1 MSTKEKRSKLIQGL
15 QDYFDN
21 TSPEQLEKD
30 WKDLDKFNQYGPD
43 IEECLELGRQN
54 CIKMMKEMDNIKV
67 VMEFDI
73 ELTTVQDCEFVLDV
87 IKNTNILCE
96 LYLYN
101 YNGNNHISCVIY
113 VDADRYKELISK
125 YPIFENI
132 DFDEYELDEES
143 NDSLVSI
150 KTSVIDDINE
160 LKDIY
165 ARLEQFV
172 TKCSIDPQD

>member
-1 MSTKEKRSKLIQGL
+1 MSRKEKRSKLIQGL

-30 WKDLDKFNQYGPD
+30 WKDLEKFNQYGPD
-43 IEECLELGRQN
+43 IEECLELGKQN

-67 VMEFDI
+67 AMEFDI
-73 ELTTVQDCEFVLDV
+73 ELMTVKDCEFVLDV
-87 IKNTNILCE
+87 IKSTNILCE
-96 LYLYN
+96 LYL
-101 YNGNNHISCVIY
+101 NGNDHISCVIY
-113 VDADRYKELISK
+113 VGADRYKDFISK
-125 YPIFENI
+125 FPIFESI

-143 NDSLVSI
+143 NDSLVST

-165 ARLEQFV
+165 SRLEKFV
-172 TKCSIDPQD
+172 KKCSIVPQD

>member
-101 YNGNNHISCVIY
+101 YNGNNHILCVIY

>member
-30 WKDLDKFNQYGPD
+30 WKDLEKFNQYGPD
-43 IEECLELGRQN
+43 IEECLELGKQN

-73 ELTTVQDCEFVLDV
+73 ELMTVKDCEFVLDV
-87 IKNTNILCE
+87 IKSTNILCE
-96 LYLYN
+96 LYS
-101 YNGNNHISCVIY
+101 NGNDHISCVIY
-113 VDADRYKELISK
+113 VGADRYKDLISK
-125 YPIFENI
+125 FPIFESI

-143 NDSLVSI
+143 NDSLVST

-165 ARLEQFV
+165 SRLEKFV
-172 TKCSIDPQD
+172 KKYSIDPQD

>member
-1 MSTKEKRSKLIQGL
+1 MSRKEKRSKLIQGL

-30 WKDLDKFNQYGPD
+30 WKDLEKFNQYGPD
-43 IEECLELGRQN
+43 IEECLELGKQN

-73 ELTTVQDCEFVLDV
+73 ELMTVKDCEFVLDV
-87 IKNTNILCE
+87 IKSTNILCE
-96 LYLYN
+96 LYSHN
-101 YNGNNHISCVIY
+101 YDGNDHISCVIY
-113 VDADRYKELISK
+113 VGADRYKDLISK
-125 YPIFENI
+125 FPIFESI

-143 NDSLVSI
+143 NDSLVST

-165 ARLEQFV
+165 SRLEKFV
-172 TKCSIDPQD
+172 KKCSIAPQD

>member
-30 WKDLDKFNQYGPD
+30 WKDLEKFNQYGPD
-43 IEECLELGRQN
+43 IEECLELGKQN

-73 ELTTVQDCEFVLDV
+73 ELMTVKDCEFVLDV
-87 IKNTNILCE
+87 IKSTNILCE
-96 LYLYN
+96 LYS
-101 YNGNNHISCVIY
+101 NGNDHISCVIY
-113 VDADRYKELISK
+113 VGADRYKDLISK
-125 YPIFENI
+125 FPIFESI

-165 ARLEQFV
+165 ARLERFIK
-172 TKCSIDPQD
+172 KCSIDPQD